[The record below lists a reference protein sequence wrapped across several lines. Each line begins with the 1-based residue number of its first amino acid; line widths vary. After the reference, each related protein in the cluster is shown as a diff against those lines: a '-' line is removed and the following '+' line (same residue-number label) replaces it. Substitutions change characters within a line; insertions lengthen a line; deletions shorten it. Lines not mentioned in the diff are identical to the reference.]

1 MRMSVTRLLSPNP
14 AFLLGREARD
24 GMENSGAG
32 HVTGPLEEPATG
44 DDD

>member
-1 MRMSVTRLLSPNP
+1 MSVTRLLSPNP
-14 AFLLGREARD
+14 AFLLGRER
-24 GMENSGAG
+24 GTVWKSSGAG